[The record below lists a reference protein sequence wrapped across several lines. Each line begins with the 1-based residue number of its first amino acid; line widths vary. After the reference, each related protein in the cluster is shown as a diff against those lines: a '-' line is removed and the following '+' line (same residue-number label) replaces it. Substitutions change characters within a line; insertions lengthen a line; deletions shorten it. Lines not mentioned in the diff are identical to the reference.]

1 MLKHIYVG
9 DTSGSKVPADA
20 IDLIDTSMF
29 GTIKVIGLGR
39 PEADL
44 YSFAYA
50 GIDASCVSGM
60 SVPSRTITLEV
71 DTQNEYQRMRL
82 YRILPYKKARRFWI
96 VNDTGIYWI
105 DGYVTEIP
113 YDEEGH
119 DISSFEIPVFCPYPW
134 FRSVELH
141 EKEIIVGASELV
153 HLKQSGD
160 APAGILVYAQGT
172 LLEIGEV
179 LSFHLETGG
188 GDYFEAESGARFHVH
203 APDIYRLLLVDT
215 TPGGAGLDTSVMFS
229 ADVLASIDMSANLI
243 TVDPDDGVDISL
255 TVSAASTSLRFF
267 ACWYD
272 TFTAI

>member
-9 DTSGSKVPADA
+9 EPSGSIIPADA
-20 IDLIDTSMF
+20 VDLMDTSTF

-39 PEADL
+39 PDADL

-82 YRILPYKKARRFWI
+82 YRILTYKKARRFWI

-160 APAGILVYAQGT
+160 APAGILVYEQGT
-172 LLEIGEV
+172 LLEIGEI
-179 LSFHLETGG
+179 LSFRLETGG

>member
-9 DTSGSKVPADA
+9 EPSGSIIPADA
-20 IDLIDTSMF
+20 VDLMDTSTF

-39 PEADL
+39 PDADL

-50 GIDASCVSGM
+50 GVDASCVSGM
-60 SVPSRTITLEV
+60 SVSSRTITLEV

-134 FRSVELH
+134 FRGIELH
-141 EKEIIVGASELV
+141 EQEIIAGDENSVSLA
-153 HLKQSGD
+153 QTGD
-160 APAGILVYAQGT
+160 APAGILVYEQGT
-172 LLEIGEV
+172 LLEIGEI
-179 LSFHLETGG
+179 LSFRLETGG

-229 ADVLASIDMSANLI
+229 ADVLASIDMSADLI
-243 TVDPDDGVDISL
+243 TVDPDSGADISL

>member
-39 PEADL
+39 PDADL

-60 SVPSRTITLEV
+60 SVSARTITLDV
-71 DTQNEYQRMRL
+71 DTQNECQRMRL
-82 YRILPYKKARRFWI
+82 YRALPYKKARRFWFA
-96 VNDTGIYWI
+96 NDTGIYWI
-105 DGYVTEIP
+105 DGYVKELP

-119 DISSFEIPVFCPYPW
+119 EISSFEITVICPYPW

-141 EKEIIVGASELV
+141 EQEIIVGASELA

-160 APAGILVYAQGT
+160 APAGILVYEQGT
-172 LLEIGEV
+172 LLEIGKI
-179 LSFHLETGG
+179 LSFRLETRG

-215 TPGGAGLDTSVMFS
+215 TPDGAGLDASVMFS

-243 TVDPDDGVDISL
+243 MVDPDDGVDISL
-255 TVSAASTSLRFF
+255 TISATSTSLQFF

>member
-1 MLKHIYVG
+1 MLRHLYVAEP
-9 DTSGSKVPADA
+9 TSSDVPAGA
-20 IDLIDTSMF
+20 VDLLDTDTF
-29 GTIKVIGLGR
+29 GTIKVLGLGR

-119 DISSFEIPVFCPYPW
+119 EISSFEITVICPYPW

-141 EKEIIVGASELV
+141 EQEIIAGDENSVSLA
-153 HLKQSGD
+153 QTGD
-160 APAGILVYAQGT
+160 APAGILVYEQGT
-172 LLEIGEV
+172 LLEISKI
-179 LSFHLETGG
+179 LSFRLETRG
-188 GDYFEAESGARFHVH
+188 GDYFEAESGVRLHVH